1 MKLFQKTFCSLLLF
15 MSLSFLYI
23 NFCGALKA
31 ASKPASDLKANIR
44 GLQQDISDL
53 ELSVSSLDDLSDKL
67 SKELLSY
74 EDSLRSRLT
83 EVIVPLL
90 GWPETRFS
98 LNANSWV
105 ELQRT
110 NAVLREVQERL
121 IHEPLRLMAN
131 RELRISEAQELRHEL
146 SEQLESLGSKKE
158 LLELRLS
165 ELGSSDQSGVRRKI
179 SHARAAKKKKIGDI
193 EENAGQP

>member
-1 MKLFQKTFCSLLLF
+1 MKLFQKTFRSLLF
-15 MSLSFLYI
+15 FVSLGFLYV
-23 NFCGALKA
+23 NFCGALTA
-31 ASKPASDLKANIR
+31 ASKPARDLKANIR

-146 SEQLESLGSKKE
+146 SEQLESLEGKKE

-165 ELGSSDQSGVRRKI
+165 ELDSNDQSSVRRKI
-179 SHARAAKKKKIGDI
+179 YHARAAKKKKIGDI